1 MAPTEEIDGYR
12 NDVAYNHDYHREL
25 APEALKLLTLARGWT
40 FPAAR
45 PLRYLEL
52 GYGNGV
58 SLNIHAAATP
68 GEFWGT
74 DIGARHVEAASALA
88 NASGSGVRLLDLA
101 FADLLKRTDLP
112 RFDVIV
118 AHGVWSW
125 VSPANRGL
133 IVEILRRHLADGG
146 LFFLSTV
153 AYPAEAELVP
163 LQRLLRAQHAADPR
177 SALDLAFALRDAGS
191 PYFAPDSAA
200 GQRLEVLRGAQPGYL
215 LHEYLHAHWQPSLFA
230 ETATTLA
237 GASLRFVS
245 GHRLLDRY
253 DDLTYPPATCAML
266 AAIADPLLR
275 ETARDFLRPR
285 RLRFDLFIKG
295 EPAAADPGALARQ
308 RFVLAV
314 PLLEAVKRGETTP
327 MARLRFDA
335 PPYRAVLERLAED
348 DGRPKPLAELGIADA
363 DPIRTLAPLIDDGAV
378 RLAQSD
384 EAIAATASACARLNE
399 ELLRRSLTGDDIHF
413 LASPVTG
420 GGVELSRLQRLFL
433 RAHQQGARGPNDW
446 VKAVQDASPPADG
459 VPMTQLLK
467 EALYFQTRLP
477 VLRALRLI
485 E

>member
-25 APEALKLLTLARGWT
+25 APEALRLLALSRGWAL
-40 FPAAR
+40 PAAR
-45 PLRYLEL
+45 PLHYLEL

-74 DIGARHVEAASALA
+74 DIGTRHVAAASALA
-88 NASGSGVRLLDLA
+88 RASGSGVRLLDQT

-125 VSPANRGL
+125 VSPANRDL
-133 IVEILRRHLADGG
+133 IVDILRRHLADGG

-163 LQRLLRAQHAADPR
+163 LQRLLRAQHASDPR

-191 PYFAPDSAA
+191 PYFAPDSAV
-200 GQRLEVLRGAQPGYL
+200 GQRLEILKGAQPGYL
-215 LHEYLHAHWQPSLFA
+215 VHEYLHDHWQPSLFA

-237 GASLRFVS
+237 DAGLRFVS

-253 DDLTYPPATCAML
+253 DDLIHPPATCAML

-275 ETARDFLRPR
+275 ETARDFLRPK
-285 RLRFDLFIKG
+285 RLRFDLYLKG
-295 EPAAADPGALARQ
+295 EPATADPDTLARQ
-308 RFVLAV
+308 RFVLAA
-314 PLLEAVKRGETTP
+314 PATDPKL
-327 MARLRFDA
+327 DA
-335 PPYRAVLERLAED
+335 PPYDAILERLAA
-348 DGRPKPLAELGIADA
+348 DGRQPRRLDELAVPGPDA
-363 DPIRTLAPLIDDGAV
+363 IRTIAPLIDAGV
-378 RLAQSD
+378 LQPAQPD
-384 EAIAATASACARLNE
+384 EAIAVAAPACARLNE
-399 ELLRRSLTGDDIHF
+399 DVLRRSLTGDDIHF

-420 GGVELSRLQRLFL
+420 GGIQLSRPERLFL
-433 RAHQQGARGPNDW
+433 HAWQQGARTPNDW
-446 VKAVQDASPPADG
+446 VKAATAAPLSIETP
-459 VPMTQLLK
+459 VPQLLK

-485 E
+485 G